1 MTPVQTLMAS
11 QARLP
16 RPEARPS
23 NDELFR
29 LGLHYA
35 TGQDGAAVDLVLAHT
50 LFSLA
55 ALHGSLEA
63 MIYCK
68 KLAGEMEPADVAE
81 SNRSARAWEAMAR
94 HDCQSPT
101 DKVWPRRR

>member
-1 MTPVQTLMAS
+1 MAPVHTLSAAES
-11 QARLP
+11 QLP
-16 RPEARPS
+16 RPEAHPS

-29 LGLHYA
+29 LGLRHA

-68 KLAGEMEPADVAE
+68 KLAGEMEAADVTE
-81 SNRSARAWEAMAR
+81 SNRSARAWIARAR

-101 DKVWPRRR
+101 DKVWPGRG

>member
-1 MTPVQTLMAS
+1 MAPIQTLIAS
-11 QARLP
+11 EGRLP
-16 RPEARPS
+16 RPEAHPS

-29 LGLHYA
+29 LGLRHA
-35 TGQDGAAVDLVLAHT
+35 TGQDGEAVDLVLAHT

-55 ALHGSLEA
+55 ALHGSIEA

-68 KLAGEMEPADVAE
+68 KLAGEIDPADVTE
-81 SNRSARAWEAMAR
+81 SNQSARAWLARAR

-101 DKVWPRRR
+101 DKVWPGRG

>member
-1 MTPVQTLMAS
+1 MAPVHTL
-11 QARLP
+11 QVPEPRLP
-16 RPEARPS
+16 RPEAHPS

-29 LGLHYA
+29 LGLRHS

-68 KLAGEMEPADVAE
+68 TLAGEMEPGDVTE
-81 SNRSARAWEAMAR
+81 SNRSARAWIAR
-94 HDCQSPT
+94 ARRDCQSPT
-101 DKVWPRRR
+101 DKVWPGRG